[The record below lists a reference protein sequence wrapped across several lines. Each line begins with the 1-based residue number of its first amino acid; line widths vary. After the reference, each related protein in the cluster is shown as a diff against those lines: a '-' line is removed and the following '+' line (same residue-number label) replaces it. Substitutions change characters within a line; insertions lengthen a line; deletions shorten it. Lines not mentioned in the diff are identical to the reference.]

1 MTKNNNRYHKNNRL
15 LNGVIGLAVLIVFV
29 CAIGQGNL
37 RKEVH
42 GQEQVRP
49 EGGTSESINESPAP
63 SYDIVDDS
71 YFASSLLV
79 GDSRAETLGLYSDL
93 ADWDVCATRNL
104 DIETV
109 ESSKIVDTGSGQMIT
124 VPDMLSKTN
133 YNSIY
138 ISFGT
143 GELGWYKERFITAYR
158 TFLDKITALQ
168 PAADIYVMSILPVS
182 AELSSEDS
190 VYNNPAVDRFNL
202 ALQELCQEY
211 DNVKYLDIASSVAV
225 DGVLP
230 DDVGT
235 DGIHFN
241 KEYSQKI
248 IDYIKNNV

>member
-143 GELGWYKERFITAYR
+143 GELGM
-158 TFLDKITALQ
+158 
-168 PAADIYVMSILPVS
+168 V
-182 AELSSEDS
+182 
-190 VYNNPAVDRFNL
+190 
-202 ALQELCQEY
+202 
-211 DNVKYLDIASSVAV
+211 
-225 DGVLP
+225 
-230 DDVGT
+230 
-235 DGIHFN
+235 
-241 KEYSQKI
+241 
-248 IDYIKNNV
+248 